1 MQLSDSTDVKTD
13 ALGKG
18 IVMFGKARRP
28 AAARAGVR
36 FCDSCAEVS
45 TSAQRVER
53 RYDHART
60 SAYTLIGPR

>member
-1 MQLSDSTDVKTD
+1 
-13 ALGKG
+13 
-18 IVMFGKARRP
+18 MFGKARRS

-45 TSAQRVER
+45 TSVQRVER
-53 RYDHART
+53 RYDRART

>member
-1 MQLSDSTDVKTD
+1 
-13 ALGKG
+13 
-18 IVMFGKARRP
+18 MFDKARRS
-28 AAARAGVR
+28 AAAKAGAR

-53 RYDHART
+53 RYDRART